1 MGIIKKIFGKKEQ
14 TESEFKA
21 NVLKKAT
28 EHMSANSESAAHEEK
43 SVTSAANKSS
53 PAYEINDKVKKKN
66 IRAVLLEIAERGEVG
81 VMAAS
86 ISDKTGIS
94 KVDTSTALRYLTNNK
109 FAEAVNNPSGVKF
122 YLTEVGKK
130 YCLSKEFNCD

>member
-28 EHMSANSESAAHEEK
+28 EHMSANSESVAHNEK
-43 SVTSAANKSS
+43 ATTSVTNKNS

-86 ISDKTGIS
+86 ISDKAGIS
-94 KVDTSTALRYLTNNK
+94 KVDTSTALRYLTDKK
-109 FAEAVNNPSGVKF
+109 FAEVVNSPSGVKF
-122 YLTEVGKK
+122 YLTEVGRK
-130 YCLSKEFNCD
+130 YCLSKEFNCE